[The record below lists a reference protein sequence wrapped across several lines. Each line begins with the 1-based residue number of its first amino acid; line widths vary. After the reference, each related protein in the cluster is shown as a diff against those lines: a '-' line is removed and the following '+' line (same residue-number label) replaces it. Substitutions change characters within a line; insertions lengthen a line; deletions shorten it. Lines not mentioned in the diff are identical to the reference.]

1 MSKVKEY
8 ILKAFETENLEK
20 QEIIEIL
27 KSEDKTEIEFLFKKA
42 DEKKREFFSNKVF
55 LRGIV
60 EFSSYCRC
68 LCSYCGLNANNK
80 CLKRYRMTEDEIL
93 DAVKK
98 IAETEIDTV
107 VLQSGEDLWYD
118 KDKIINIIKRIKQET
133 NLKITLSIG
142 ERSKTEYKAFK
153 EAGADRFLL
162 KHEIADESLYNK
174 YHKHSTFKKRIDC
187 IKTLKKLGYE
197 TGSGFMVG
205 IYGDNF
211 ENMAENIILLKKLNV
226 DMAGI
231 GTYIN
236 SSNTELE
243 GKCDG
248 DSLLTLKCVAITR
261 LLIPK
266 CNLPSTTSLNIL
278 GGLNDALLG
287 GANVVMLKATP
298 FKYINDYKI
307 YNNNYIE
314 DIGVLGRLNILK
326 EKLAQMNLTIV

>member
-8 ILKAFETENLEK
+8 IFKASETQNLNRE
-20 QEIIEIL
+20 EIVAIL
-27 KSEDKTEIEFLFKKA
+27 KSNDEEEMKYLFFKA
-42 DEKKREFFSNKVF
+42 DEKKREIFSNTIFV
-55 LRGIV
+55 RGIV

-68 LCSYCGLNANNK
+68 LCSYCGLNAKNSS
-80 CLKRYRMTEDEIL
+80 LKRYRMSVDEIVEASL
-93 DAVKK
+93 
-98 IAETEIDTV
+98 EIDKVGIGTV

-118 KDKIINIIKRIKQET
+118 KDKIVDIIKRIKKKT
-133 NLKITLSIG
+133 SLKITLSIG
-142 ERSKTEYKAFK
+142 ERSKEEYRAFK

-162 KHEIADESLYNK
+162 KHEIADECLYNK
-174 YHKHSTFKKRIDC
+174 YNRHSTFRTRIEC
-187 IKTLKKLGYE
+187 IKNLKELGYE

-205 IYGDNF
+205 IYGDSF
-211 ENMAENIILLKKLNV
+211 ENMADNILLLKELQV

-236 SSNTELE
+236 STGTELE
-243 GKCDG
+243 GKSDG
-248 DSLLTLKCVAITR
+248 DSLLTLKCIAITR
-261 LLIPK
+261 LLLNN

-307 YNNNYIE
+307 YNNKYSE
-314 DIGVLGRLNILK
+314 DIGISGRLKALK
-326 EKLAQMNLTIV
+326 EKLKQLNLTIA